1 MRNQDS
7 ESHKTPA
14 ETVQNANSPG
24 SDDAV
29 TDVDQFVSEHQDLLA
44 RVLARGNNEARGH
57 ALALIANGG
66 TVSDIDRIQ
75 QVLDDLKERKGE

>member
-44 RVLARGNNEARGH
+44 RVLARGNTEARGH

-66 TVSDIDRIQ
+66 TISDIDRIQ